1 MWVRQVDVQVYE
13 VVRRFVASRRIGRRP
28 RARAGG
34 SAAEAGQTTAE
45 YALVLLGAASVAV
58 LLIAW
63 VTHSGKIDD
72 LFNSVFDQVIGKA
85 KG

>member
-1 MWVRQVDVQVYE
+1 MWVRQVEVLMFE
-13 VVRRFVASRRIGRRP
+13 VVRRLVASRRCETRP
-28 RARAGG
+28 RLRAGEPG
-34 SAAEAGQTTAE
+34 VEAGQTTAE

-63 VTHSGKIDD
+63 VTHSGKIDE
-72 LFNSVFDQVIGKA
+72 LFNAVFDQVIGKA

>member
-1 MWVRQVDVQVYE
+1 MWVRQVEMQVYE
-13 VVRRFVASRRIGRRP
+13 VMRRFVASRRCGTRP
-28 RARAGG
+28 RVRAGEPG
-34 SAAEAGQTTAE
+34 VEAGQTTAE

-72 LFNSVFDQVIGKA
+72 LFNTVFDQVIGKA